1 MPELTRYDLI
11 LMVITGGIFVVGLW
25 STIFAF
31 LYGFLKRLDKIISL
45 LEREAR
51 EATTDERE

>member
-1 MPELTRYDLI
+1 MDDFEI
-11 LMVITGGIFVVGLW
+11 LITGNIFVVDLW

-31 LYGFLKRLDKIISL
+31 LYGFLKRLDKIILL

-51 EATTDERE
+51 ETTTDERG